1 MWYIHT
7 GPQYLRGLYAQHC
20 TSDVQLQEDA
30 EYSFLLIFL
39 GEILHNLKEKVIID
53 YYLTFSRVEKK
64 WKKKKKAKVHYEK
77 LPELVMAVGLGVG
90 WQSWG
95 RLYQEDRCNAETEI
109 LSDISSIFQ
118 VTVNNTGQNRINM
131 NQEGK
136 VSFDSLVDITWCQSN
151 IRLQK

>member
-1 MWYIHT
+1 MWCIHT

-64 WKKKKKAKVHYEK
+64 KRKKIS
-77 LPELVMAVGLGVG
+77 
-90 WQSWG
+90 QST
-95 RLYQEDRCNAETEI
+95 L
-109 LSDISSIFQ
+109 
-118 VTVNNTGQNRINM
+118 
-131 NQEGK
+131 
-136 VSFDSLVDITWCQSN
+136 
-151 IRLQK
+151 